1 MWKGRWRVKHTQPG
15 RQTIGHILSLICKW
29 LTFLVMN
36 LKIVIWEDSNFKGGT
51 FRFWW
56 VCNYEWK
63 SERAERDIS
72 VWHWIHVLFVR
83 LLDKSPSPRWY
94 FIHKS
99 RGPAIDLPIN
109 DKRRI
114 KAQNHG
120 VYITSTIRENMK
132 HFERVRKRD
141 GEGEGV
147 YGNGEIGL

>member
-1 MWKGRWRVKHTQPG
+1 MRG
-15 RQTIGHILSLICKW
+15 
-29 LTFLVMN
+29 
-36 LKIVIWEDSNFKGGT
+36 FKLQRGT

-56 VCNYEWK
+56 VCNCEWK

-83 LLDKSPSPRWY
+83 LLDKFLSPRWY

-99 RGPAIDLPIN
+99 EGPAIDLPIN

-114 KAQNHG
+114 AAQNHG
-120 VYITSTIRENMK
+120 VYITSTIRENIK

-141 GEGEGV
+141 GEGEMERVFTGMERLV
-147 YGNGEIGL
+147 YKKLKKQNGENGHGRMKDWTKRK